1 MVVIIEFG
9 YFMYKKLFLK
19 LNKHIF
25 TPASRYPED
34 WKPAY
39 VALQLGFIA
48 GGFGLL
54 GRDFLIIRTV
64 NEWYPVILSEIF
76 FGFFV
81 GIAFLLHT
89 FGWAHRAII
98 LSCVAGVCSATSFTI
113 MLGWAGCFHLWYI
126 NLAVLL
132 LAVPIKLVLKCS
144 LAVFIIVIYCFMFL
158 TFSGTQPSI
167 EISEWVQNILGL
179 SNIIGSLLILGLP
192 MAMYSFFLV
201 QEREKSERLLLNIMP
216 KEIADKLKQNDNLI
230 AIENQSMSVLMADIV
245 SFTKLANSISAEKL
259 VDFLNKMFSDFDE
272 VVEKFGVEKIK
283 TVGDAYM
290 VVSGLPRERNDHAQ
304 VLINVAQRFLEIAAE
319 YEDHEGNP
327 IELRIGINSGPAVS
341 GVIGKSKFAF
351 DVWGDTINTA
361 ARLESYGMPGKL
373 HLSETTFN
381 SLKEKPDVPI
391 VREIEMK
398 GKGLMKTYLI

>member
-1 MVVIIEFG
+1 
-9 YFMYKKLFLK
+9 
-19 LNKHIF
+19 
-25 TPASRYPED
+25 
-34 WKPAY
+34 
-39 VALQLGFIA
+39 
-48 GGFGLL
+48 
-54 GRDFLIIRTV
+54 
-64 NEWYPVILSEIF
+64 
-76 FGFFV
+76 
-81 GIAFLLHT
+81 
-89 FGWAHRAII
+89 
-98 LSCVAGVCSATSFTI
+98 

-230 AIENQSMSVLMADIV
+230 AIENQSISVLMADIV

-319 YEDHEGNP
+319 YEDHKGNP

-361 ARLESYGMPGKL
+361 ARLESYGMTGKL

>member
-1 MVVIIEFG
+1 
-9 YFMYKKLFLK
+9 
-19 LNKHIF
+19 
-25 TPASRYPED
+25 
-34 WKPAY
+34 
-39 VALQLGFIA
+39 
-48 GGFGLL
+48 
-54 GRDFLIIRTV
+54 
-64 NEWYPVILSEIF
+64 
-76 FGFFV
+76 
-81 GIAFLLHT
+81 
-89 FGWAHRAII
+89 
-98 LSCVAGVCSATSFTI
+98 
-113 MLGWAGCFHLWYI
+113 
-126 NLAVLL
+126 
-132 LAVPIKLVLKCS
+132 
-144 LAVFIIVIYCFMFL
+144 MFL

-272 VVEKFGVEKIK
+272 EVEKFGVEKIK

>member
-1 MVVIIEFG
+1 
-9 YFMYKKLFLK
+9 
-19 LNKHIF
+19 
-25 TPASRYPED
+25 
-34 WKPAY
+34 
-39 VALQLGFIA
+39 
-48 GGFGLL
+48 
-54 GRDFLIIRTV
+54 
-64 NEWYPVILSEIF
+64 
-76 FGFFV
+76 
-81 GIAFLLHT
+81 
-89 FGWAHRAII
+89 
-98 LSCVAGVCSATSFTI
+98 
-113 MLGWAGCFHLWYI
+113 
-126 NLAVLL
+126 
-132 LAVPIKLVLKCS
+132 
-144 LAVFIIVIYCFMFL
+144 
-158 TFSGTQPSI
+158 
-167 EISEWVQNILGL
+167 
-179 SNIIGSLLILGLP
+179 
-192 MAMYSFFLV
+192 
-201 QEREKSERLLLNIMP
+201 
-216 KEIADKLKQNDNLI
+216 
-230 AIENQSMSVLMADIV
+230 
-245 SFTKLANSISAEKL
+245 
-259 VDFLNKMFSDFDE
+259 MFSDFDE